1 VVECVGWQIV
11 ELLDIAH
18 VVPDAGIF
26 FALPCLRGI
35 DSWQISDETCTREM
49 DQICRSTWGVQCP
62 GLQTADNGIG
72 AAGVIT
78 VAGMK
83 YNIGFCGGSSND
95 IKRVKRSSDDG
106 DFGVG
111 G

>member
-1 VVECVGWQIV
+1 
-11 ELLDIAH
+11 
-18 VVPDAGIF
+18 
-26 FALPCLRGI
+26 
-35 DSWQISDETCTREM
+35 
-49 DQICRSTWGVQCP
+49 
-62 GLQTADNGIG
+62 
-72 AAGVIT
+72 
-78 VAGMK
+78 MK